1 MFGLLLGASQGRD
14 GLKGFEDFK
23 LGSSNQGL
31 GESDDLELSS
41 GILNG

>member
-23 LGSSNQGL
+23 LRSSNQGL
-31 GESDDLELSS
+31 GGSYYLELSS